1 MIPSTDQALRDKLK
15 KASIEELMDNYDETA
30 IWQQIQKSNQ
40 KRPSSIL
47 LFGQQY
53 WRYAAILILGLL
65 LGFYF
70 DKDTGS
76 EQLIAQRVILRQ
88 AKKDTVFVVNA
99 TIQKPEYNSPPSIQ
113 KATQT
118 QGRFQKVEE
127 PQASTQRAST
137 LQSLALE
144 SVVEPPSPLQE
155 NPIPL
160 EAKKEI
166 AVVYLEDIA
175 KREKPI
181 FIAIEKKS
189 KKKFFSI
196 KKPQSN
202 ETSTQELPVRNFLYA
217 LNK

>member
-15 KASIEELMDNYDETA
+15 KASIEELMDNYDEAA
-30 IWQQIQKSNQ
+30 IWQEIQKSNQ

-70 DKDTGS
+70 DKDTGL

-99 TIQKPEYNSPPSIQ
+99 TIQKPENNSPTSIQ

-118 QGRFQKVEE
+118 QGKFQKVEE
-127 PQASTQRAST
+127 SQASTQ
-137 LQSLALE
+137 QSWALE

-155 NPIPL
+155 NPIPS

-166 AVVYLEDIA
+166 AVLYLEDLQSA
-175 KREKPI
+175 KEI
-181 FIAIEKKS
+181 DNHMAV
-189 KKKFFSI
+189 KKKRRAFI
-196 KKPQSN
+196 ELNKSN
-202 ETSTQELPVRNFLYA
+202 EGERASQELPIRNLLFA
-217 LNK
+217 SNH